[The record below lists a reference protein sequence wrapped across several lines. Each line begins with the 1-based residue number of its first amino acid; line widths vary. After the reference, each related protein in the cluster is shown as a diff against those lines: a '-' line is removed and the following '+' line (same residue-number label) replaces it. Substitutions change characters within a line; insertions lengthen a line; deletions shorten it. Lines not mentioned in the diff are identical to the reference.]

1 MNRLEKIRLA
11 YGSTLMDGGYTLWQD
26 GKKREKGFVVG
37 GVSIERMCDRDDF
50 ERFAKLY
57 DDYTDMVRTDVFVR
71 SVVGMGTWRHQGQ
84 IHFDVVEHFEDED
97 IAINKCKK
105 RGELAYYEIATKE
118 SIFVEIPNK

>member
-1 MNRLEKIRLA
+1 
-11 YGSTLMDGGYTLWQD
+11 
-26 GKKREKGFVVG
+26 
-37 GVSIERMCDRDDF
+37 
-50 ERFAKLY
+50 
-57 DDYTDMVRTDVFVR
+57 MVRTDVFVR

-105 RGELAYYEIATKE
+105 RGELTYYEIATKE